1 MFNRVALFAASLV
14 AAGVLALGLALAGF
28 NPVPAA
34 APAALPAAATA
45 EAPAPI
51 TQIDTVYVAPAGTPQ
66 QITIQKVVTTHHGDD
81 DGNESEGG

>member
-14 AAGVLALGLALAGF
+14 ASAVIALGLALAGF

-34 APAALPAAATA
+34 AVPTAQPVAATDQ
-45 EAPAPI
+45 APAPI
-51 TQIDTVYVAPAGTPQ
+51 TQIDTVYVAPAPTPQ

-81 DGNESEGG
+81 GNEGGGD